1 MQDTPATP
9 VLRAMG
15 QRAVWNSRVTSVL
28 PAMNRKPIWTT
39 HPTLVRLAMDIRVI
53 WQSLSCPV
61 LPLLGMRARRRIPR
75 TPFLV
80 IDLPRLS
87 NLPTTSM
94 VKHGSAMPH
103 LPDETAQNP
112 RSRRYGDE

>member
-61 LPLLGMRARRRIPR
+61 LPLLGMRARRCIPR

-80 IDLPRLS
+80 MDLPRP

-103 LPDETAQNP
+103 LPDETA
-112 RSRRYGDE
+112 